1 MMQQQPWS
9 QPWAPQPASTLASTL
24 GSAASNVGTATLGP
38 AYDASADPTRRVLL
52 QSYAPAATA
61 VPAAAVMLE
70 HDLKCR
76 CLAPPPPPF
85 QPPMMHQNQF
95 PLPVQS
101 EAPIMPQPFPV
112 DNNNNVNAIN
122 ENVMKP
128 WYMSGDDQR
137 WQQTWVNSNKADT
150 PFNPNPAAATSP
162 FVDNTAVV
170 EQQPVV
176 PQPAPE
182 QPMGHDSDGID
193 GFPREE
199 KFKSLTLPSTAVT
212 SRTLDVG
219 PRRRLLR
226 LRRCPQRVNAW
237 QRIPTRKPLKGLMPA
252 AVPAIADPSNGPV
265 GDKDFL
271 PLRISDEVAD
281 HPQSDAD
288 TV

>member
-1 MMQQQPWS
+1 MQFFQAQAQLQFQQQQQQQAMMQQQPWS
-9 QPWAPQPASTLASTL
+9 QPWAPQP
-24 GSAASNVGTATLGP
+24 P
-38 AYDASADPTRRVLL
+38 QPWP
-52 QSYAPAATA
+52 QPW
-61 VPAAAVMLE
+61 VPQPPMWEQPHWDQPMMPQQTPPVVYFFNPMPQPQQQFQPQ
-70 HDLKCR
+70 
-76 CLAPPPPPF
+76 APPPPPF

-137 WQQTWVNSNKADT
+137 WQQTWVNSNKVPLGILPLHENVKIRGPHRFLRFLSFKADT

-199 KFKSLTLPSTAVT
+199 KFNVPV
-212 SRTLDVG
+212 DVASDAA
-219 PRRRLLR
+219 
-226 LRRCPQRVNAW
+226 PQTVDVAPEAPPQVDGVPAVNAW
-237 QRIPTRKPLKGLMPA
+237 QHTQPEA
-252 AVPAIADPSNGPV
+252 AEEPM
-265 GDKDFL
+265 
-271 PLRISDEVAD
+271 
-281 HPQSDAD
+281 
-288 TV
+288 